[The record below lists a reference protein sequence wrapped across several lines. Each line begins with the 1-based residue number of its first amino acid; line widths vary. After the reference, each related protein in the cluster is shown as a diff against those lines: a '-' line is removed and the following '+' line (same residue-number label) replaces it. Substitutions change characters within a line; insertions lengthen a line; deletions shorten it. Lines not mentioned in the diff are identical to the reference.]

1 MDERSKEMGL
11 TIPDSLGKK
20 LIPNVAFNVYVSQEF
35 VGLVLKKKTFT
46 RSNFWWVN
54 DKEPDDSNLG
64 SPG

>member
-11 TIPDSLGKK
+11 TICDSLGKK

-46 RSNFWWVN
+46 RTNF
-54 DKEPDDSNLG
+54 
-64 SPG
+64 